1 MDNELPFSFL
11 ISQISCLISIVSN
24 LMFKNMNIALII
36 LAAGESKRMGV
47 AKQLL
52 KVEGETLLKR
62 TLRTA
67 LDTTCFPI
75 AVVVGANKAQI
86 VPELQNAP
94 ITIIDNPAWKEG
106 MAGSIKM
113 GLVGVYM
120 TQKEI
125 DGVIFVTADMPYL
138 SAEIVENLK
147 YLAEKNEDKQII
159 AAKYANQLGIPALF
173 KREIFNDLLDLKG
186 ELGAK
191 SVIKK
196 YQEKTLSVDFEN
208 GQYDI
213 DTPEDYQNLLK
224 NLNQK

>member
-1 MDNELPFSFL
+1 
-11 ISQISCLISIVSN
+11 
-24 LMFKNMNIALII
+24 MNIALII

-224 NLNQK
+224 NLNQN